1 VYYIVLGSGMPMDC
15 IDYFELKGVWVKACR
30 NGNVRKLNPFER
42 GFFRACLTY
51 TKLNG
56 VIVNKTVLDMLRR
69 LIEML
74 TATPRREALRQG
86 FEKVKSLVKNNLLT
100 RIFPKILDWVT
111 NLDYIMYLGFME
123 INKPEY
129 LKVY

>member
-1 VYYIVLGSGMPMDC
+1 MPMDC

-30 NGNVRKLNPFER
+30 NGNIRKLNAFEK
-42 GFFRACLTY
+42 GLFRACLTY
-51 TKLNG
+51 TRKNG
-56 VIVNKTVLDMLRR
+56 VIVNETVLDMLRR
-69 LIEML
+69 LIEIL
-74 TATPRREALRQG
+74 TITPRREALKQG

-100 RIFPKILDWVT
+100 RIFPKILDWVK